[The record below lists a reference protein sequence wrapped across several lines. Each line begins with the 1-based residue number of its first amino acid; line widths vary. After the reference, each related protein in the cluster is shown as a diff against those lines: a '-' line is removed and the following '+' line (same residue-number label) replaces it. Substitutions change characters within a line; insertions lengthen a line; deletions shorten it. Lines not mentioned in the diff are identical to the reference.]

1 MLRRHRHIKDLYP
14 VFWSKSREM
23 VDCLS
28 EASKSTAVEQ
38 VETEADEEKGVSE
51 KPRHAPGIIEVGNW
65 SSRAT
70 LDIIGLSG
78 MGQDFN
84 SLQDSEN
91 KLNQTYR
98 TVFRPNKMARIMGL
112 LGVFLPFWF
121 LSRIPVK
128 HNSNIDGASAT
139 IKQTCRDL
147 VANKRKKMESKER
160 TDVDIISVA
169 LESGGFTDEELANQM
184 MTFLVS
190 LDLHKHPTHLLTFLS
205 LGCRP

>member
-1 MLRRHRHIKDLYP
+1 
-14 VFWSKSREM
+14 M

-28 EASKSTAVEQ
+28 EALKSTAPEQ
-38 VETEADEEKGVSE
+38 VETEADEEKGSSE

-65 SSRAT
+65 TSRAT

-98 TVFRPNKMARIMGL
+98 TVFRPNKMAKIMGL

-139 IKQTCRDL
+139 IKQICRDL
-147 VANKRKKMESKER
+147 IANKRKKMDSKER

-169 LESGGFTDEELANQM
+169 LESGGFTDEDLANQM
-184 MTFLVS
+184 MTFLVRHIS
-190 LDLHKHPTHLLTFLS
+190 HSKS
-205 LGCRP
+205 

>member
-1 MLRRHRHIKDLYP
+1 MVECVGKAAS
-14 VFWSKSREM
+14 SKVPE
-23 VDCLS
+23 
-28 EASKSTAVEQ
+28 E

-51 KPRHAPGIIEVGNW
+51 KPQHAPGIIEVGNW
-65 SSRAT
+65 TSRAT

-84 SLQDSEN
+84 SLQDSNN
-91 KLNQTYR
+91 KLNTTYR
-98 TVFRPNKMARIMGL
+98 TVFQPNKMARIMGL
-112 LGVFLPFWF
+112 LGVFLPYWF
-121 LSRIPVK
+121 LSRLPVK
-128 HNSNIDGASAT
+128 HNSNINGASET

-147 VANKRKKMESKER
+147 IAKKRENMAEKER

-190 LDLHKHPTHLLTFLS
+190 ASHVHPTHADV
-205 LGCRP
+205 